1 MNAYLLGRPHR
12 DRILEAFAKGCGAA
26 LCQSGDGLKDGPAVL
41 MGFDQGTDDLIIQCM
56 NECRDFYFIDHA
68 YFDRGYE
75 TGNFRVIKNGIHQT
89 KILKAPPS
97 GRSLEPW
104 KKPNEDDFVI
114 IIPPPPKLIKVFDL
128 EGWTEETVRTVKKYT
143 DRPILVKPKDSQ
155 TPLSLYLTRAHC
167 VVSFSSVAEVEAV
180 VSGVPVFVSD
190 YSPAS
195 PVGCK
200 DFRQI
205 ESPIYP
211 ERQGWIDS
219 LAYSQFH
226 VSQME
231 SGEAW
236 RILNAV

>member
-12 DRILEAFAKGCGAA
+12 DRVLEAFAKGCGAS
-26 LCQSGDGLKDGPAVL
+26 LCQSEEGLKDGPAVL
-41 MGFDQGTDDLIIQCM
+41 MGFDQNTDDLVIQCM

-75 TGNFRVIKNGIHQT
+75 LGNFRVIKNGIHQS
-89 KILKAPPS
+89 KVIPAPKS
-97 GRSLEPW
+97 ERKLEPW
-104 KKPNEDDFVI
+104 KKPHEDDFVI

-128 EGWTEETVRTVKKYT
+128 DGWTEETVKTVKKYS
-143 DRPILVKPKDSQ
+143 DRPILVKGKDALM
-155 TPLSLYLTRAHC
+155 PLSLYLTKAHC
-167 VVSFSSVAEVEAV
+167 LVSFSSVAEVEAAQA
-180 VSGVPVFVSD
+180 GVPVFVSD

-219 LAYSQFH
+219 LNYSQFH
-226 VSQME
+226 TSQME